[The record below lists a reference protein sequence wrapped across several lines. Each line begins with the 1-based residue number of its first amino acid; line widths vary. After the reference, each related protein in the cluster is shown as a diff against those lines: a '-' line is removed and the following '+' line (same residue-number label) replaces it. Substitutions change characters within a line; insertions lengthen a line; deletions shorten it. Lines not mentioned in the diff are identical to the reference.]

1 MVVYMIYTNYYV
13 ESLISVLKRYSAPIS
28 FKVNVD
34 ALIGEKYAELSISD
48 AVDGEFKEIKNVVS
62 GFVEIHLIPIY
73 ATDVEMK
80 LTDIDLN
87 HDNDKTVV
95 LSDSTPYLI
104 VLPYDADNGVKAECD
119 SDGNAEIVGS
129 IIEFLDIDVSGDG
142 YISEKSFLEFGNVEV
157 TVYESDDELKVVDLL
172 KHSGLTNATASEI
185 KGGLNGEC

>member
-1 MVVYMIYTNYYV
+1 MIYTNYYV